1 MSYVP
6 DLVALY
12 EINPY
17 IEYLPLDDKT
27 IRVAVKDYLEGGELK
42 DTIIKKYGKIEDWN
56 TSEVTAMNGIFY
68 EYRDFNEDISN
79 WDTSNVTNMYGM
91 FYNAESFNQDI
102 SGWDVSNVTDMIEMF
117 CRAKSFNQYIGEW
130 DVSNVTDMYGIFS
143 GAENFNQDISKW
155 DTLSVYLKDLERKL
169 KNAKEV
175 VRATRSFFKVNPA
188 LIPIVSDYFEID
200 DLDIPFEDFCYDDI
214 RYISSQV
221 YEEALSIYQQKAK
234 STSPKGLEL
243 MMLASDVSIL
253 LLGQIVK
260 TKIMPYLCY

>member
-79 WDTSNVTNMYGM
+79 WDTSNVT
-91 FYNAESFNQDI
+91 
-102 SGWDVSNVTDMIEMF
+102 
-117 CRAKSFNQYIGEW
+117 
-130 DVSNVTDMYGIFS
+130 DMYGIFS

-155 DTLSVYLKDLERKL
+155 DTSSVYLKDLERKL

>member
-12 EINPY
+12 EINPF
-17 IEYLPLDDKT
+17 IILALENDT
-27 IRVAVKDYLEGGELK
+27 IRIAVKDYRKGGK
-42 DTIIKKYGKIEDWN
+42 KKAGIIKKYGKMKDWN
-56 TSEVTAMNGIFY
+56 TTNVTDMSHLFHDYMNFNEDISKWDTSNVTTMEDMFNGANKFNQPIGKWNTSKVTNMECMFCGAKN
-68 EYRDFNEDISN
+68 FNEDISN
-79 WDTSNVTNMYGM
+79 WDTSNVTDMYGM
-91 FYNAESFNQDI
+91 
-102 SGWDVSNVTDMIEMF
+102 
-117 CRAKSFNQYIGEW
+117 
-130 DVSNVTDMYGIFS
+130 FS

-155 DTLSVYLKDLERKL
+155 YTSSVYLKDLERKL
-169 KNAKEV
+169 KNVKEV

-221 YEEALSIYQQKAK
+221 YEDALSIYQQKAK
-234 STSPKGLEL
+234 FTSPKGLEL